1 MSFFSKN
8 PLYLVLYDVSKDKQF
23 NKYFDTEYEMDKF
36 KKKLQYSEK
45 LYIIKDSRSV
55 SFDYEK

>member
-36 KKKLQYSEK
+36 KKKLQYSDK
-45 LYIIKDSRSV
+45 IYIIKDSRSV
-55 SFDYEK
+55 IFDHEK